1 MTPLLQ
7 PRSAGLLLT
16 QYPRFCA
23 VRIYDKC
30 GGGRAVFFIYARDGI
45 PLHPNRHIGDEK
57 TVADIAVCQLRQILI
72 KGERSVPCLQRVS
85 DSRLYRL
92 SIQRYAVFQGVGNIE
107 RPTRCLVIDVFSVMW
122 RITKRESQRGR
133 DRIVGGITEGVFRR
147 DFPGIGKEA
156 VRVRI
161 ILLREL
167 LHIEGQKFSLHHDG
181 AILSRHD
188 RACNVRAAPVPLG
201 GIGIGRLCTTSCQQQ
216 EQQDSRSYFLF
227 HIYRLLSFEFRLY
240 LPHRPLIIKIFS
252 GIRTAAV

>member
-1 MTPLLQ
+1 MW
-7 PRSAGLLLT
+7 
-16 QYPRFCA
+16 
-23 VRIYDKC
+23 
-30 GGGRAVFFIYARDGI
+30 GI
-45 PLHPNRHIGDEK
+45 
-57 TVADIAVCQLRQILI
+57 T
-72 KGERSVPCLQRVS
+72 ERE
-85 DSRLYRL
+85 
-92 SIQRYAVFQGVGNIE
+92 N
-107 RPTRCLVIDVFSVMW
+107 
-122 RITKRESQRGR
+122 QRGR

-156 VRVRI
+156 VRIRI
-161 ILLREL
+161 ILLREF

-252 GIRTAAV
+252 GIRTAAVWHEGLKYVCCKSHKGCKHKHRSIHISYFSNCLLKNRIGLFPEEISFLPAA